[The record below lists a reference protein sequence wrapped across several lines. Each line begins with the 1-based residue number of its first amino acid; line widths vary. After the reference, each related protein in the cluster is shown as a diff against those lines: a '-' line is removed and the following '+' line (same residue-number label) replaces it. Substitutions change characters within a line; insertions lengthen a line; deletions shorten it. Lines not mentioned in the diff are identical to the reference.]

1 MEQVAAMTAQ
11 LISLDRIIIVSNY
24 RSVYS
29 QEAIDGYAESMRVK
43 GFLPEYA
50 ITVYALDCYSIKSHK
65 QCYGVIAGHSRTL
78 AARQAGLAEVWAIV
92 KPYTSAAEI
101 RLDQLAE
108 NLNRTNT
115 NPVDDAH
122 GFKDVLD
129 NGGSISQLMV
139 ATGKSREFINTRLAL
154 LDLIPEA
161 QELVKSGNLPLG
173 HAAEMRRLDRN
184 FQLIAMRYY
193 NESDR
198 PNGDEFRA
206 MVNELFTKQSQCSLF
221 DLSLFNGQPIE
232 ALLGELK
239 IERQKTRKQLET
251 ELAAERKARQQ
262 DRAYA
267 KAKFAEAQRKI
278 AQLEALLAKKEPAAP
293 SEMTNDEWLAHI
305 RNHPHSV
312 KYGKTA

>member
-1 MEQVAAMTAQ
+1 MEQVAMTAQ
-11 LISLDRIIIVSNY
+11 LVNLDRIIEVDNY
-24 RSVYS
+24 RSAYD
-29 QEAIDGYAESMRVK
+29 QQAIDGYAESMRVK
-43 GFLPEYA
+43 GFLVEYP
-50 ITVYALDCYSIKSHK
+50 ITVYVLDCYTIKSHE
-65 QCYGVIAGHSRTL
+65 QCYGIIAGHSRTL
-78 AARQAGLAEVWAIV
+78 AAKQAGLSEVWAIV

-129 NGGSISQLMV
+129 NNGTIAQLMI

-184 FQLIAMRYY
+184 FQLIAMKYY

-206 MVNELFTKQSQCSLF
+206 MVNELYTKQSQCSLF
-221 DLSLFNGQPIE
+221 DLSLFNGQPID
-232 ALLGELK
+232 AVLGELK
-239 IERQKTRKQLET
+239 IERQKTRKQLEA
-251 ELAAERKARQQ
+251 ELAAERKARQI

-267 KAKFAEAQRKI
+267 TRKYTAALRRIAE
-278 AQLEALLAKKEPAAP
+278 LEARIAK
-293 SEMTNDEWLAHI
+293 
-305 RNHPHSV
+305 
-312 KYGKTA
+312 GKVA

>member
-1 MEQVAAMTAQ
+1 MTAQ
-11 LISLDRIIIVSNY
+11 LISLDRVIIISNY
-24 RSVYS
+24 RSTYDQQS
-29 QEAIDGYAESMRVK
+29 IDGYAESMRVK

-50 ITVYALDCYSIKSHK
+50 ITVYALDAFSIKSHE
-65 QCYGVIAGHSRTL
+65 QCYGVIAGHSRTM

-129 NGGSISQLMV
+129 NGGTIAQLMV

-161 QELVKSGNLPLG
+161 RELVKSGNLPLG

-184 FQLIAMRYY
+184 FQLIAMKYY

-206 MVNELFTKQSQCSLF
+206 MVNQLYTKQTQCSLF
-221 DLSLFNGQPIE
+221 DLALFNGQPIE
-232 ALLGELK
+232 AVLGELK
-239 IERQKTRKQLET
+239 IERQKTRKQLEA
-251 ELAAERKARQQ
+251 ELAAERKARQI
-262 DRAYA
+262 DRDYA
-267 KAKFAEAQRKI
+267 KRKFAAAQREI
-278 AQLEALLAKKEPAAP
+278 AQLKAQIA
-293 SEMTNDEWLAHI
+293 
-305 RNHPHSV
+305 
-312 KYGKTA
+312 GKVA